1 MKTDSQLQRDVIAEL
16 EWDPIV
22 HHTDIGVGVV
32 AGVVTLSGF
41 VHSFAEKMA
50 AEAAARRVAG
60 VRALAEEL
68 KVRHPSDAKTAD
80 SEIARRILDLLA
92 WDALVPSDRITIK
105 VEQGWVTLA
114 GTVDWFYQKDAARH
128 AAGKIHGVIGI
139 SNLVA
144 LRQVPTA
151 NNVRERIE
159 AAFKRSADIDAESL
173 TVLTDG
179 GKVTLGGR
187 VRVWREREIAE
198 RAAWAAPGV
207 TSVEDHIIVAS

>member
-92 WDALVPSDRITIK
+92 WDALVPSDRVTVK

-114 GTVDWFYQKDAARH
+114 GTVDWFYQKEAARH
-128 AAGKIHGVIGI
+128 AAGKIHGVTGI

-179 GKVTLGGR
+179 GKVTLGGK

-207 TSVEDHIIVAS
+207 TSVEDHIIVMS